1 VNALISRVL
10 IAIPLIAMAVYAAYA
25 GGWVLAGLAA
35 ATGVLAINE
44 FYAMLRDLRPLIP
57 AGVPGVVLVVV
68 AIHRGGLVW
77 ALAPLFA
84 TLVVAFWLSA
94 VADVRQRASVQLAV
108 TVFGVAW
115 IGYGIGL
122 LVAIRDIPGPGD
134 WGRDLLLAV
143 FLGVWISDSAAYAVG
158 RTFGRRRL
166 ASVISPNKTVE
177 GFVAGVVFGF
187 AAVFFTVYHQPT
199 GVPLSPLHSMEL
211 AAAVT
216 LAAPLGDL
224 FESYL
229 KRDVGVKDTGRI
241 LAAHGGVL
249 DRLDALLF
257 AGAAAYFVA
266 LAIGRA

>member
-1 VNALISRVL
+1 VTNLVTRILVAV
-10 IAIPLIAMAVYAAYA
+10 PLIAVAVYAAYA

-35 ATGVLAINE
+35 IVAVLAVNE
-44 FYAMLRDLRPLIP
+44 FYAMLRDLKPLIP
-57 AGVPGVVLVVV
+57 AGVPGAALVVV
-68 AIHRGGLVW
+68 AIHRGGLGW
-77 ALAPLFA
+77 ALAPLFG
-84 TLVVAFWLSA
+84 TLAVAFWLSA
-94 VADVRQRASVQLAV
+94 VSDVRQRASVQLAV
-108 TVFGVAW
+108 TVFGVVW
-115 IGYGIGL
+115 VGYGIGL
-122 LVAIRDIPGPGD
+122 LVAIRDIAGPGD

-158 RTFGRRRL
+158 RMFGRRRL

-177 GFVAGVVFGF
+177 GFVAGLVFGF

-199 GVPLSPLHSMEL
+199 DVPLSPLHSVEL